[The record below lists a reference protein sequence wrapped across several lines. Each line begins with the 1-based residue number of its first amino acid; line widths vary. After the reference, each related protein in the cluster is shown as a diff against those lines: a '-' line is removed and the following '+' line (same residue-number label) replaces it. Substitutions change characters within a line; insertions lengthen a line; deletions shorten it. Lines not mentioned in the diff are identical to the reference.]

1 MPIFDQGYQHWNGP
15 LSGHAW
21 RWFAVARQGVRATL
35 KNRLVR
41 WFLFAAWVPALAPV
55 TVLAVWG
62 LLEQQSESV
71 LAFLKPLLPAGM
83 IGQPKD
89 FRAAVWTIAY
99 SFFFKAE
106 LAVALFLVLVVGP
119 TLVSRDL
126 RFNALPLYFSRPLRR
141 VDYFLGKLGL
151 IAFFLAATQ
160 VVPAAA
166 AYLLGVV
173 FSLDV
178 GVVRDTHRLL
188 WAAPL
193 YGLVITLSAGTL
205 MLALSSLSRRSI
217 YVGLAWAGFV
227 LLTLSLSGVLLGIR
241 IETERQHIVHDGLDG
256 WVQAHPPPSGVR
268 RFGPWPNL
276 RYVLPQ
282 PGSKAGGR
290 VVPQR
295 DETAHP
301 AAFTPSEEKAID
313 RWYADWSDAH
323 NRLRA
328 RADDSRFD
336 ENRTDWRPVV
346 SYATN
351 LDRLGDW
358 LLDTDAAWVT
368 IGKVIEGPRA
378 AFGPVANLRAG
389 GRLPKELTAPA
400 NERMLADRMVWQF
413 PGAWSAGVLGWLWVA
428 SVLVLSSRVKSLDR
442 LK

>member
-1 MPIFDQGYQHWNGP
+1 MPIFDQGYQHWSGP

-21 RWFAVARQGVRATL
+21 RWLAVARHGVRATL
-35 KNRLVR
+35 KNRFVR
-41 WFLFAAWVPALAPV
+41 WFLFVSWVPALALV
-55 TVLAVWG
+55 AALATWG

-71 LAFLKPLLPAGM
+71 LAFLKPLLPAEM
-83 IGQPKD
+83 VGQPRD

-141 VDYFLGKLGL
+141 ADYFLGKLGV

-166 AYLLGVV
+166 AYLLGVA

-178 GVVRDTHRLL
+178 GVVRDTGRLL
-188 WAAPL
+188 WAGPL
-193 YGLVITLSAGTL
+193 YGLVITASAGTL

-217 YVGLAWAGFV
+217 YVAITWAGFV
-227 LLTLSLSGVLLGIR
+227 FLTLMVSGLLMGIR
-241 IETERQHIVHDGLDG
+241 IETERQQIIRPGIAA
-256 WVQAHPPPSGVR
+256 WAAAHPPPPGVQLSD
-268 RFGPWPNL
+268 GWPNV
-276 RYVLPQ
+276 RYVPPQ
-282 PGSKAGGR
+282 PGEKGGGR
-290 VVPQR
+290 LVPQR
-295 DETAHP
+295 DTAKHP
-301 AAFTPSEEKAID
+301 EPFTPAEEKAAV
-313 RWYADWSDAH
+313 RWYAEWSDAR
-323 NRLRA
+323 NRLRIKADAA
-328 RADDSRFD
+328 RFEDS
-336 ENRTDWRPVV
+336 RTDWRPVV

-358 LLDTDAAWVT
+358 LLGTDAAWVV
-368 IGKVIEGPRA
+368 IGKAIERPRA
-378 AFGPVANLRAG
+378 AFGPMANLQAG
-389 GRLPKELTAPA
+389 GRLPRELTGPA
-400 NERMLADRMVWQF
+400 NDRLLADRLVWQF
-413 PGAWSAGVLGWLWVA
+413 PWAWSAAALGGLWVL